1 MSTPSGSPNQAVADR
16 LRNIESVTDAGLAN
30 LGVED
35 LLVELLDRVRD
46 VLGADTAAVLL
57 LDEPNEQLVATAARG
72 LEAEVYQGARVPLGR
87 GFAGRI
93 AAARRPA
100 TIEDI
105 DDADVVNPVLREC
118 GIRSLLGVPLLAG
131 GELLGVLHVGTLAL
145 RRFDAADIDLLQMV
159 ADRVALAVQASLSDT
174 ERRASGLL
182 QRSLLPERLPHV
194 PGLETAARYIAGGA
208 ETVGGDWYDI
218 FTLPSGRVC
227 ITVGDVVGRGLR
239 AAAVMG
245 RVRSSLRAHALV
257 NQQSPSA
264 ILDMADRQLRH
275 FEPGE
280 MATAVVAVLDPS
292 FETVHLS
299 VAGHPPP
306 LIAVPG
312 GPSRFLGPVVDPPL
326 GVARPGRRRVTSAT
340 VPPGAVLCFYT
351 DGLVERRD
359 AALDDRLEL
368 LRGAVSAGP
377 AEKVCSAIMGRLIGG
392 ERSADDVALLAVR
405 RLDGG
410 TDPLDVTMPA
420 VASALGDMRAAV
432 RRWMADA
439 GAGPTELTDVLVAVG
454 EATSNVVEHAYGP
467 EGGDMSVRLELREP
481 DLVVATVRDSGRWRP
496 PRGTNRG
503 RGALII
509 KAAADEVT
517 VDRGPGGTQV
527 IIHRRLGR
535 PGEPS

>member
-1 MSTPSGSPNQAVADR
+1 VSTPSGSPNQAAADR
-16 LRNIESVTDAGLAN
+16 LTKIESVTDAGLAN

-57 LDEPNEQLVATAARG
+57 LDRPNEHLVATAARG
-72 LEAEVYQGARVPLGR
+72 IEEEVYQGARVPLGR
-87 GFAGRI
+87 GFAGRV
-93 AAARRPA
+93 AASRRPV

-105 DDADVVNPVLREC
+105 DDADVVNPLLRER
-118 GIRSLLGVPLLAG
+118 GIRSLLGVPLLAEG
-131 GELLGVLHVGTLAL
+131 QLLGVLHVGTLRK
-145 RRFDAADIDLLQMV
+145 RRFDSADVELLQMV
-159 ADRVALAVQASLSDT
+159 ADRVALATRASLSDT

-182 QRSLLPERLPHV
+182 QRSLLPERLPYV

-208 ETVGGDWYDI
+208 ATVGGDWYDV

-227 ITVGDVVGRGLR
+227 ITVGDVVGRGVR

-245 RVRSSLRAHALV
+245 RMRSSLRAHALG

-264 ILDMADRQLRH
+264 ILDMADRQIRH
-275 FEPGE
+275 FEAGE
-280 MATAVVAVLDPS
+280 MATAVVAILDAS

-299 VAGHPPP
+299 IAGHPPP
-306 LIAVPG
+306 VLAAPG
-312 GPSRFLGPVVDPPL
+312 GTARFLGPVVDPPL
-326 GVARPGRRRVTSAT
+326 GVARPGRRRVTSVT
-340 VPPGAVLCFYT
+340 VPPGAILCFYT

-359 AALDDRLEL
+359 ATLDDRLEQ
-368 LRGAVSAGP
+368 LRGAVSAAP
-377 AEKVCSAIMGRLIGG
+377 AETVCSAIMSRLIGLD
-392 ERSADDVALLAVR
+392 RPADDVALLAIR
-405 RLDGG
+405 RVDGG

-420 VASALGDMRAAV
+420 VASALGDVRAAV

-439 GAGPTELTDVLVAVG
+439 GAGPTEVTDVLVAVG

-481 DLVVATVRDSGRWRP
+481 GLVVATVRDSGRWRP
-496 PRGTNRG
+496 PRGANRG
-503 RGALII
+503 RGALIMQ
-509 KAAADEVT
+509 AAADEII

-527 IIHRRLGR
+527 VIHRRLGR
-535 PGEPS
+535 RGEPS

>member
-1 MSTPSGSPNQAVADR
+1 VSTPSARPNEAAADR
-16 LRNIESVTDAGLAN
+16 LRSIHSLTDSGLAN
-30 LGVED
+30 LSVED

-57 LDEPNEQLVATAARG
+57 LDRPNEQLVATAARG
-72 LEAEVYQGARVPLGR
+72 IEEEVYQGARVPLGR
-87 GFAGRI
+87 GFAGRV
-93 AAARRPA
+93 AASRQPV
-100 TIEDI
+100 TIDDI
-105 DDADVVNPVLREC
+105 DDADVVNPLLRER

-131 GELLGVLHVGTLAL
+131 GELLGVLHVGTLHPRHFSAE
-145 RRFDAADIDLLQMV
+145 DVDLLQMV
-159 ADRVALAVQASLSDT
+159 ADRVALATRSSLSDT

-194 PGLETAARYIAGGA
+194 PGLETAARYSAGGA
-208 ETVGGDWYDI
+208 ATVGGDWYDV

-227 ITVGDVVGRGLR
+227 ITVGDVVGRGVR

-245 RVRSSLRAHALV
+245 RVRSSLRAHALG

-280 MATAVVAVLDPS
+280 MATVVVAILDPT

-299 VAGHPPP
+299 IAGHPPP
-306 LIAVPG
+306 VLAVPD

-359 AALDDRLEL
+359 ALLDDRLEL
-368 LRGAVSAGP
+368 LRTVVSPAP
-377 AEKVCSAIMGRLIGG
+377 AETVCSAVMARLIGLD
-392 ERSADDVALLAVR
+392 RSEDDVAVLAVR
-405 RLDGG
+405 RVDGG
-410 TDPLDVTMPA
+410 TDPLEVTMPA
-420 VASALGDMRAAV
+420 VASALGDVRAAL
-432 RRWMADA
+432 RRWLADA
-439 GAGPTELTDVLVAVG
+439 GAGPTEVTDVLVAVG

-467 EGGDMSVRLELREP
+467 EGGQMSVRLELREP
-481 DLVVATVRDSGRWRP
+481 DLVVASVRDSGRWRP

-503 RGALII
+503 RGALIMQ
-509 KAAADEVT
+509 AAADEVT

-527 IIHRRLGR
+527 VIQRRLGR
-535 PGEPS
+535 PEDSS

>member
-1 MSTPSGSPNQAVADR
+1 VSTPSVRPNQAAADR
-16 LRNIESVTDAGLAN
+16 LRDIESLTDAGLAN
-30 LGVED
+30 LDVED

-46 VLGADTAAVLL
+46 VLGADTAVVLL
-57 LDEPNEQLVATAARG
+57 VDEPNEQLVATAARG
-72 LEAEVYQGARVPLGR
+72 IEEEVYQGARVPLGR

-93 AAARRPA
+93 AASRRPA
-100 TIEDI
+100 TIDDI
-105 DDADVVNPVLREC
+105 DEADVVNPLLRDR

-131 GELLGVLHVGTLAL
+131 GQLLGVLHVGTL
-145 RRFDAADIDLLQMV
+145 RPRHFDAADVELLQMV
-159 ADRVALAVQASLSDT
+159 AERVALAVQASLFDT

-182 QRSLLPERLPHV
+182 QRSLLPERLPYV

-208 ETVGGDWYDI
+208 ATVGGDWYDV

-280 MATAVVAVLDPS
+280 MATVVVAVLDAS
-292 FETVHLS
+292 FDTVHLS
-299 VAGHPPP
+299 IAGHPPP
-306 LIAVPG
+306 VVAAPG
-312 GPSRFLGPVVDPPL
+312 GPARFLGPVVDPPL
-326 GVARPGRRRVTSAT
+326 GVARPGRRRVTSAS

-351 DGLVERRD
+351 DGLVERRE
-359 AALDDRLEL
+359 AAIDDRLEL
-368 LRGAVSAGP
+368 VRAAVAPAP
-377 AEKVCSAIMGRLIGG
+377 AETVCSAVMARLIGA
-392 ERSADDVALLAVR
+392 ERPADDVALLAVR
-405 RLDGG
+405 RLDVG
-410 TDPLDVTMPA
+410 TDPLEVTLPA

-432 RRWMADA
+432 RLWMADVGA
-439 GAGPTELTDVLVAVG
+439 GATEVTDVLVAVG

-503 RGALII
+503 RGALIME
-509 KAAADEVT
+509 AAADQVRVE
-517 VDRGPGGTQV
+517 RGPAGTEV
-527 IIHRRLGR
+527 VIHRRLGR